1 MRRAGRV
8 VAEMHE
14 RTRQAARPGA
24 TTADLDRVAR
34 EVLERRDARS
44 NFLNY
49 HGFPAV
55 ICTSPN
61 DMIVHGIPGG
71 YRLKEGDILSIDC
84 GAIIEGYHADAA
96 FTMAIGDAGP
106 EALKLIATT
115 EELAK
120 MRRAGK
126 VVAEMHEV
134 TREAAKPGVTTRDL
148 DKLAREVLDRRGAR
162 SNFLN
167 YHGFPAV
174 ICTSPN
180 DMIVHGIPGDYR
192 LKDGDIISI
201 DCGAIIEGYH
211 GDAAFTMGVGE
222 VDPAALR
229 LIEVTE
235 ASLFKGIEQMVDGN
249 RLSDIGHAVQTVA
262 EGAGFSV
269 VREYVGHAIGT
280 AMHEE
285 PQVPNY
291 GPPGKGPK
299 LRVGMVFAVEP
310 MVNMGGPGTRVLDD
324 GWSVMTADGSLSS
337 HAEHTIAITDNGPEV
352 LTILS

>member
-1 MRRAGRV
+1 MRRNNEEIAKMRRAGRV

-14 RTRQAARPGA
+14 RTRQAARPGV

-34 EVLERRDARS
+34 EVLE
-44 NFLNY
+44 
-49 HGFPAV
+49 
-55 ICTSPN
+55 
-61 DMIVHGIPGG
+61 
-71 YRLKEGDILSIDC
+71 
-84 GAIIEGYHADAA
+84 
-96 FTMAIGDAGP
+96 
-106 EALKLIATT
+106 
-115 EELAK
+115 
-120 MRRAGK
+120 
-126 VVAEMHEV
+126 
-134 TREAAKPGVTTRDL
+134 
-148 DKLAREVLDRRGAR
+148 RRGAR

-180 DMIVHGIPGDYR
+180 DMIVHGIPGSYR
-192 LKDGDIISI
+192 LKDGDIVSI

-211 GDAAFTMGVGE
+211 ADAAFTMPVG
-222 VDPAALR
+222 DAAPEALKLIAATEESLR
-229 LIEVTE
+229 
-235 ASLFKGIEQMVDGN
+235 AGIKAMVDGN

-262 EGAGFSV
+262 EAGGYSV
-269 VREYVGHAIGT
+269 VKEYVGHAIGT

-310 MVNMGGPGTRVLDD
+310 MVNLGGPGTRVLDD
-324 GWSVMTADGSLSS
+324 GWSVVTADGSLSA

-352 LTILS
+352 LTVPE